1 VEPTRKD
8 VYIIALPVEEDKG
21 LDSPITEHFG
31 KTPLF
36 LLVEISKEKIR
47 SFTVEKNPFL
57 DSEKHRGV
65 AVAKF
70 LVEKKVEIVLARKI
84 GEGSYSVL
92 KGNLIKIYKIPENIK
107 TSQEAINL
115 LREGKLERI

>member
-1 VEPTRKD
+1 
-8 VYIIALPVEEDKG
+8 
-21 LDSPITEHFG
+21 
-31 KTPLF
+31 
-36 LLVEISKEKIR
+36 VEISKEKIR